1 MTHIFDKFK
10 KKKPRY
16 PTIYLDNIIDKFSR
30 KLHGSEKD
38 KFEKGKFFS
47 NYYECYMYAVMLGLK
62 HNYKLPFDRV
72 KGGDDFSYEIDAWQH
87 KDLVDYLLMGL
98 LARSDWQLIDIERLD
113 ERQSDDRAFELL
125 VLMEQYAHGGFDI
138 IKSKID
144 DVPHYFESE
153 FSMVIFLNEPV
164 KI

>member
-1 MTHIFDKFK
+1 MIHIFDKFK

-16 PTIYLDNIIDKFSR
+16 PIIYRENLIDKFSR
-30 KLHGSEKD
+30 KFSGTEKD

-62 HNYKLPFDRV
+62 NNYKLPFDRV
-72 KGGDDFSYEIDAWQH
+72 KGGDDFSYEIEAWQH
-87 KDLVDYLLMGL
+87 KNLVDYILMAL
-98 LARSDWQLIDIERLD
+98 LARCDWQLIDIERLD
-113 ERQSDDRAFELL
+113 ENQADEKAFELL

-138 IKSKID
+138 IKSKMD

-153 FSMVIFLNEPV
+153 FAMVSFLNE
-164 KI
+164 KIS